1 MDHTIL
7 YVDGLP
13 GAGKT
18 SLIASLKAMKRTDLV
33 VWEEKIDQTRLRRML
48 SDMKRY
54 AFDYQMF
61 RLRESAKTF
70 KAALSCAQKG
80 QFVVI
85 DRSVVGDSAFAWN
98 HYLSG
103 NLTDVQWSTY
113 LEALKL
119 LLAEMKAAGSSVTQ
133 LYIYLSTSAEQAL
146 RRIRRRGRE
155 GESTYSF
162 VYLERVEA
170 AHMTMYK
177 SLEVQFAMAESSER
191 ACPPSPTKP
200 CTIVASGFLRSLEV
214 CKQ

>member
-18 SLIASLKAMKRTDLV
+18 SLITSLKAMNRSNLV
-33 VWEEKIDQTRLRRML
+33 VWEEKIDQIRLRRML
-48 SDMKRY
+48 NDMKRY

-61 RLRESAKTF
+61 RLRESAATF
-70 KAALSCAQKG
+70 KAALSSAQTG

-103 NLTDVQWSTY
+103 NLTDAQWHTY
-113 LEALKL
+113 LEALKK
-119 LLAEMKAAGSSVTQ
+119 LLADMEAASSSVTQ
-133 LYIYLSTSAEQAL
+133 LYIYLSASAEQAL
-146 RRIRRRGRE
+146 GRIHRRGRK
-155 GESTYSF
+155 GESSYSLE
-162 VYLERVEA
+162 YLKSVEA

-177 SLEVQFAMAESSER
+177 SLEVQFALAESSER

-200 CTIVASGFLRSLEV
+200 CLVAASAFLSSV
-214 CKQ
+214 GMCKE

>member
-18 SLIASLKAMKRTDLV
+18 SLIASLKAMNRSNLV
-33 VWEEKIDQTRLRRML
+33 VWEEKIDQIRLRRML

-61 RLRESAKTF
+61 RLRESAATF
-70 KAALSCAQKG
+70 KAALSSAQKG

-103 NLTDVQWSTY
+103 NLTDAQWQTY
-113 LEALKL
+113 LEALKQ
-119 LLAEMKAAGSSVTQ
+119 LLAETEAASSSVTQ
-133 LYIYLSTSAEQAL
+133 LYIYLSASAEQAL
-146 RRIRRRGRE
+146 GRIRRRGRK
-155 GESTYSF
+155 GESTYSLE
-162 VYLERVEA
+162 YLKRVEA

-177 SLEVQFAMAESSER
+177 SLEVQFALAESSER

-200 CTIVASGFLRSLEV
+200 CIVAASAFLSSV
-214 CKQ
+214 GMCKE